1 MIDVTWSFDPRVK
14 EKDHN
19 TVKRYTDL
27 KNKIKKSLSSA
38 KVSFVPVVTEV
49 AGNGRTL
56 TTTTTTTK
64 NCGQLYNLVHWV
76 WTAFK

>member
-56 TTTTTTTK
+56 TTTTK
-64 NCGQLYNLVHWV
+64 SCEQLYNLVHCL

>member
-27 KNKIKKSLSSA
+27 KNKIKKSLSST

-56 TTTTTTTK
+56 TTTTKT
-64 NCGQLYNLVHWV
+64 CEQLYNLVHWV

>member
-1 MIDVTWSFDPRVK
+1 MVKKTPRSHHIDVTWSFDPRVK

-38 KVSFVPVVTEV
+38 KVSFVPLVTEV

-56 TTTTTTTK
+56 TTTTK
-64 NCGQLYNLVHWV
+64 NCEQLYNLVH
-76 WTAFK
+76 

>member
-27 KNKIKKSLSSA
+27 KNKIKK
-38 KVSFVPVVTEV
+38 
-49 AGNGRTL
+49 
-56 TTTTTTTK
+56 
-64 NCGQLYNLVHWV
+64 
-76 WTAFK
+76 